1 MHHTSPATPGLSSPK
16 PPPNSDSSLTAM
28 GFSICFFPYLLSLQS
43 FHPLPRARSW
53 AGSCRDG
60 GVDIESAAGCTR
72 HEMGKSRKTS
82 SLAHAQGFTDSALV
96 EGINFHLLDV
106 VSETA
111 PEYIV
116 TRMSPIFP
124 QVLVSHPAHEGP
136 PLQQQRQTPL
146 PSARHSACPTFV
158 LCTGSCFP

>member
-16 PPPNSDSSLTAM
+16 PPPNSDPSLPAM
-28 GFSICFFPYLLSLQS
+28 GFSVCFFPYLLSL
-43 FHPLPRARSW
+43 HLLPRARSW
-53 AGSCRDG
+53 AGSCRGG
-60 GVDIESAAGCTR
+60 GVEIESTAGWAR
-72 HEMGKSRKTS
+72 REMGKSRKTS
-82 SLAHAQGFTDSALV
+82 SPAHAQGFTDSALV

-116 TRMSPIFP
+116 TRMSPTFP
-124 QVLVSHPAHEGP
+124 PVLVSHPAHEGP
-136 PLQQQRQTPL
+136 LLQHQRQTPL

-158 LCTGSCFP
+158 LYTGSCFP